1 MSKTSKRKHSPAS
14 SGTSLQ
20 VSVEDKALEVFVDP
34 GRCSYAEW
42 ITGERADVAI
52 YRDQDTGKL
61 IGVRL
66 PVEYKRAVITD
77 AWGRD
82 VILDADSEDDAL
94 NETSA
99 MRTRVTEIIAS
110 LRASAKEFAAAN
122 DHEASEAMA
131 LYADEIAAA
140 IAAATP

>member
-1 MSKTSKRKHSPAS
+1 MSKTSDRKHEAEKPGA
-14 SGTSLQ
+14 SLQ
-20 VSVEDKALEVFVDP
+20 VFFDDNAMEILAKP
-34 GRCSYAEW
+34 GGCSYAEW
-42 ITGERADVAI
+42 IMGERADVAI

-61 IGVRL
+61 VGVRL

-140 IAAATP
+140 IAATAP